1 MPQSSVRVD
10 PQAVDRLRT
19 IKADLQRDF
28 GLSARNE
35 DIASAVLIYVTV
47 PQVAGM
53 LVAFTKSLAPD
64 PVGDGDD

>member
-1 MPQSSVRVD
+1 MPQSSVRID
-10 PQAVDRLRT
+10 PRAVERLRT

-53 LVAFTKSLAPD
+53 LIAFTKSVAADAPARE
-64 PVGDGDD
+64 DG